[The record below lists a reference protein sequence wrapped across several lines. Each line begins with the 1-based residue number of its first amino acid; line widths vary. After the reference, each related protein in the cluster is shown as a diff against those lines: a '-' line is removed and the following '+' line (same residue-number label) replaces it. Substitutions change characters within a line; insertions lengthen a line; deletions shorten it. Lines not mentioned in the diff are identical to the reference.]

1 MSSTRPRKNA
11 ATARTSDRPGK
22 RERAS
27 TQASG
32 KIARQVDGMLGFYH
46 QPHFGRPS
54 LALDLMEEFR
64 PVIVTH
70 VGLGQERWPIELTLT
85 RRDQMGFRMLLG
97 RQALRGRAVVDAGSS
112 FREGRLDFGA
122 PRARKGGRAER
133 EEE

>member
-1 MSSTRPRKNA
+1 
-11 ATARTSDRPGK
+11 
-22 RERAS
+22 
-27 TQASG
+27 
-32 KIARQVDGMLGFYH
+32 MLGFYH